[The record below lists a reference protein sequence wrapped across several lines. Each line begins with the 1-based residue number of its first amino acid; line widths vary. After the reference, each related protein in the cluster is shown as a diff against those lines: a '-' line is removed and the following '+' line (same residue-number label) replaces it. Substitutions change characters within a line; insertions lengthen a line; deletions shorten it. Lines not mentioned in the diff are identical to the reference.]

1 MTYLYE
7 YTILDDNIKVEY
19 TFSTV
24 TDGIKVVD
32 MWVDDKPHSVNW
44 MGPEARAKLMT
55 RLEEDMTNRMCG
67 TTDDDSMIE
76 PFMRANNM
84 FDEDEVDVIT
94 DHIETEVSEQDE
106 YFEGGGYNGFELS
119 EGVEFIPESSIT
131 TTTLTTDTEVD
142 LDRDVPGFEGT
153 WDELED
159 MVDNVVGEPEYLG
172 GR

>member
-19 TFSTV
+19 TFSSV
-24 TDGIKVVD
+24 SDSIKVID

-55 RLEEDMTNRMCG
+55 RLEDDFTNRMCG
-67 TTDDDSMIE
+67 TTDDESYI
-76 PFMRANNM
+76 
-84 FDEDEVDVIT
+84 
-94 DHIETEVSEQDE
+94 SEQDE

-119 EGVEFIPESSIT
+119 EGVEFIPD
-131 TTTLTTDTEVD
+131 LVDTEVD
-142 LDRDVPGFEGT
+142 LERDMPGFEGT
-153 WDELED
+153 MDALED
-159 MVDNVVGEPEYLG
+159 MVDSVVGEPEFLG

>member
-44 MGPEARAKLMT
+44 MGPEARAKLMA
-55 RLEEDMTNRMCG
+55 RLEDDMTNRMCG
-67 TTDDDSMIE
+67 TPDDDSMIE

-94 DHIETEVSEQDE
+94 DHIETEV
-106 YFEGGGYNGFELS
+106 
-119 EGVEFIPESSIT
+119 
-131 TTTLTTDTEVD
+131 D
-142 LDRDVPGFEGT
+142 LDRDMPGFEGT
-153 WDELED
+153 WAELED

>member
-32 MWVDDKPHSVNW
+32 MWVDDKPHSINW
-44 MGPEARAKLMT
+44 MGPEARAKLMA
-55 RLEEDMTNRMCG
+55 RLEDDMTNRMCG
-67 TTDDDSMIE
+67 TTDDESYMDNLM
-76 PFMRANNM
+76 
-84 FDEDEVDVIT
+84 T
-94 DHIETEVSEQDE
+94 TGLGEVSEQDE
-106 YFEGGGYNGFELS
+106 YFEGGGYNGFE
-119 EGVEFIPESSIT
+119 
-131 TTTLTTDTEVD
+131 TEVD
-142 LDRDVPGFEGT
+142 LDRDMPGFEGT

>member
-1 MTYLYE
+1 MTYLHE
-7 YTILDDNIKVEY
+7 YKILDDLIQVEY

-67 TTDDDSMIE
+67 TTDAESYMDNLMTTG
-76 PFMRANNM
+76 FG
-84 FDEDEVDVIT
+84 
-94 DHIETEVSEQDE
+94 EVSEQDE
-106 YFEGGGYNGFELS
+106 YFEGGGYNGFE
-119 EGVEFIPESSIT
+119 
-131 TTTLTTDTEVD
+131 TEVD
-142 LDRDVPGFEGT
+142 LDRDMPGFEGT

>member
-32 MWVDDKPHSVNW
+32 MWVDDKPHSINW
-44 MGPEARAKLMT
+44 MGPEARAKLMA
-55 RLEEDMTNRMCG
+55 RFEDDMTNRMCG
-67 TTDDDSMIE
+67 TTDDESYMDNLM
-76 PFMRANNM
+76 
-84 FDEDEVDVIT
+84 T
-94 DHIETEVSEQDE
+94 TGLGEVSEQDE
-106 YFEGGGYNGFELS
+106 YFEGGGYNGFE
-119 EGVEFIPESSIT
+119 
-131 TTTLTTDTEVD
+131 TEVD
-142 LDRDVPGFEGT
+142 LDRDMPGFEGT
-153 WDELED
+153 WVELED